1 MKVEK
6 QKRKTRKMENRK
18 GGIKQITH
26 NSRLATLKVGLR
38 DQTGDGCS
46 PTNNIGL
53 RVVHREP

>member
-26 NSRLATLKVGLR
+26 DPRLATLKVGLR
-38 DQTGDGCS
+38 DQTGDG
-46 PTNNIGL
+46 
-53 RVVHREP
+53 